1 MYPSARECPQT
12 VHLLLALATS
22 LIASTPA
29 AAQQSREQTPFG
41 EQIHVR
47 VVTLPV
53 VARDGRGRPVTDL
66 QASEITVREGKKTYR
81 VDSLT
86 RYISQP
92 GSRPDL
98 PHVRLITNLDSEQ
111 QQVAATRTA
120 EPRYMVIVVDVE
132 NDPLVERQ
140 RATDALKRFLESELD
155 PTFQVAL
162 LLFDGQVRQL
172 VPFTQERQAVIA
184 ALDNVHLERKARARL
199 APGTLMPQMLAKLP
213 LCRDMEFHEQV
224 VQCLHDTA
232 TEYANEVTMQAHA
245 FVDALDGI
253 VGYVEGLEGHKSVL
267 VVGGSVSLNPA
278 GEAAEGL
285 RAVFGHMNEITEWEQ
300 SARSEEAVRPRLDA
314 VFARAF
320 RNRVSISFVDRTPA
334 PSDVSARFGEQFQ
347 PGFRP
352 MSAAYHAAQEDL
364 NEIAATTGGS
374 FVASIRVDEGLRQAL
389 ALMEGAYDLTIYLPD
404 NEPLTPRRLRRI
416 SIEAARRGVK
426 ISHRRGFE
434 GGRADEE
441 SSTPLRGKVETG
453 AFIQRELD
461 GSSVDLIPL
470 RFVLD
475 PADLGYEEREDVAAA
490 QFTVHLR
497 LRTAE
502 GELLTDLYRVLSH
515 TYPLELWR
523 KKDIEP
529 PALLAFAD
537 VPPGDYI
544 AEAVVTVP
552 RLGQRGTLRRPFT
565 AAAAV
570 AEAPPVEETIAE
582 SEIAAPTPAPPV
594 EEVPMQRRSG
604 PSPSRAGSPP
614 QRESRPTIAFARH
627 FLGVVN
633 GEVKV
638 SVLVGVEVASVELL
652 LDGEQAG
659 KAGGYPWT
667 VPLSLG
673 DALSPRE
680 LVAVARDRA
689 GREVGRVRQWLNLPR
704 PWTELEV
711 VLSDGGGGAL
721 TGRVA
726 LESVGGE
733 RPRQVTVSLD
743 GSPVWV
749 SNSSTF
755 LLPAIDM
762 NDIHIL
768 RVEAE
773 FEKAGVV
780 GRDIVL
786 GGRYVQQAS
795 AELTSVALQ
804 IPRGG
809 EPRLEDIQI
818 HSDGRPVS
826 VVALEKGAA
835 DVIVVIDPY
844 AIRMLPGIT
853 MSGKDESARASL
865 ARGLDGTLTP
875 AEKDVHLRML
885 WPVALRVGAA
895 GQVGYRLFPSTDPDA
910 PSPGGFLAH
919 VAGAAFP
926 SGEGPVRLADAVAV
940 AGPMAVE
947 RGRRGVVLL
956 VLGGSHREGKYP
968 AAAVRAYLEQLRVPL
983 VVWSTGRPT
992 RAVLDD
998 WGSVEIVSS
1007 RMGLRNAWVN
1017 LIRTLDRQRV
1027 AWLEGM
1033 HLPQTL
1039 DTVGREIELAG
1050 VRR

>member
-1 MYPSARECPQT
+1 MIPSGRECPQT
-12 VHLLLALATS
+12 VGLLLTLATS

-29 AAQQSREQTPFG
+29 AAQQPRDQTPFG
-41 EQIHVR
+41 EQINVR

-66 QASEITVREGKKTYR
+66 QAGEITVREGKKTYR

-86 RYISQP
+86 RYITQA

-98 PHVRLITNLDSEQ
+98 PRVRLITNLDSER

-120 EPRYMVIVVDVE
+120 EPRSMVIVVDVE

-140 RATDALKRFLESELD
+140 RATDALKRFLETELD
-155 PTFQVAL
+155 PSFQVAL

-172 VPFTQERQAVIA
+172 VPFTQDRRAVIA
-184 ALDNVHLERKARARL
+184 ALDNVHTERKSRARL
-199 APGTLMPQMLAKLP
+199 APGTAMQQLLGNKLP
-213 LCRDMEFHEQV
+213 MCVDMPDLP
-224 VQCLHDTA
+224 QCLRDTGN
-232 TEYANEVTMQAHA
+232 EYVGEITMKAST
-245 FVDALDGI
+245 FVDALDSI

-278 GEAAEGL
+278 SEAAEAM
-285 RAVFGHMNEITEWEQ
+285 RALYGHMNEITEWEQ
-300 SARSEEAVRPRLDA
+300 SARSEEVVRPRLDA

-334 PSDVSARFGEQFQ
+334 PSDVSARFGEQLQ

-352 MSAAYHAAQEDL
+352 MSAAFHAAQQDL
-364 NEIAATTGGS
+364 NEIAAATGGS
-374 FVASIRVDEGLRQAL
+374 FVASTRVDEGLRQAM
-389 ALMEGAYDLTIYLPD
+389 ALMQGAYDLTIYLPD

-416 SIEAARRGVK
+416 SIDAARRGVK

-434 GGRADEE
+434 GARADEE
-441 SSTPLRGKVETG
+441 PSTPLGGTVQTG
-453 AFIQRELD
+453 AFVQQELD
-461 GSSVDLIPL
+461 GTSVAVIPL
-470 RFVLD
+470 RFILD
-475 PADLGYEEREDVAAA
+475 PADLGYEEKGDVAAA

-523 KKDIEP
+523 KQDIEP

-552 RLGQRGTLRRPFT
+552 RLGQRGTLRRQFT

-570 AEAPPVEETIAE
+570 AEAPV
-582 SEIAAPTPAPPV
+582 S
-594 EEVPMQRRSG
+594 EEVAEPTITAADALPPAEQVPVQRRTVSG
-604 PSPSRAGSPP
+604 PRGTSTPP
-614 QRESRPTIAFARH
+614 DRESRPSIAFARH

-633 GEVKV
+633 GDVDV
-638 SVLVGVEVASVELL
+638 SVLVGQDVSSVELL
-652 LDGEQAG
+652 LDGERVG
-659 KAGGYPWT
+659 ITDKDPWT
-667 VPLSLG
+667 VPMSLG
-673 DALSPRE
+673 EALSPRE
-680 LVAVARDRA
+680 LVAVARDPA

-749 SNSSTF
+749 SNSPTF
-755 LLPAIDM
+755 LLPAVDM

-780 GRDIVL
+780 SRDVVF
-786 GGRYVQQAS
+786 GGRYVQQVS

-804 IPRGG
+804 IPRSG
-809 EPRLEDIQI
+809 EPRLEDVQI
-818 HSDGRPVS
+818 HAGGRPVS
-826 VVALEKGAA
+826 VVALEKGPA
-835 DVIVVIDPY
+835 DVIVVIDPD
-844 AIRMLPGIT
+844 AIRTLPGIT
-853 MSGKDESARASL
+853 IAGSADSAKATL
-865 ARGLDGTLTP
+865 ARGLDGMLTP
-875 AEKDVHLRML
+875 AETDVHLRLL
-885 WPVALRVGAA
+885 WPVSLRVGAA

-910 PSPGGFLAH
+910 PSAGGFLAH

-926 SGEGPVRLADAVAV
+926 SGEGRVLLADAVAV

-947 RGRRGVVLL
+947 RGRRRVVLL
-956 VLGGSHREGKYP
+956 VHGGSSTGGKYS
-968 AAAVRAYLEQLRVPL
+968 ASAVRAYLEQLRVPL
-983 VVWSTGRPT
+983 VVWSTGKPT

-998 WGSVEIVSS
+998 WGAMEIVST

-1017 LIRTLDRQRV
+1017 LIRKLDRQRV
-1027 AWLEGM
+1027 AWIEGM
-1033 HLPQTL
+1033 VLPQTL
-1039 DTVGREIELAG
+1039 ETVGRELELAG